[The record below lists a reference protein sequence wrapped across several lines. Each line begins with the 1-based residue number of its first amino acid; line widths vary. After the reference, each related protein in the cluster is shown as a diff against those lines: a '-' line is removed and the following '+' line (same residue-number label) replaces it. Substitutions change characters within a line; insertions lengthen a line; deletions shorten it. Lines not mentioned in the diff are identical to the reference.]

1 MKIMYIKLMVIL
13 NTIYESVRIFLIL
26 KNSAPGSGFRPLTV
40 GFIPNIY
47 NYEYVSCSLKV
58 KFVI

>member
-1 MKIMYIKLMVIL
+1 MLGENYVYKVSLKIL

-47 NYEYVSCSLKV
+47 NYEYVSCSLN
-58 KFVI
+58 